1 MVSAFQDQLD
11 MVNGELVQM
20 TRLVGSAMNRATQAL
35 LDADLTLAESV
46 IAADAQID
54 TLASDIEERCFD
66 LIAIEQ
72 PDADDLRMAIGAL
85 RIATSLERMG
95 DLAEH
100 VAKQARLRYPR
111 LSIPQEL
118 RGTFAE
124 MGGLAEAIVSKTGAV
139 IATQDVGPDRGH
151 RPPRR
156 AGGSAAPGA
165 VHHRPVLL
173 MDPRGRGGDRRDA
186 AVPVLRAVRRP
197 RGVRHASRRHVRD
210 RRAVRG
216 RLAHLNVPHPAARN
230 PGRLALFPGMV
241 QTSDRLASMRLAPG
255 KEAA

>member
-1 MVSAFQDQLD
+1 MEPAFQDELRT
-11 MVNGELVQM
+11 VNDELVQM

-35 LDADLTLAESV
+35 LDADLTMSESV

-66 LIAIEQ
+66 LIATQ
-72 PDADDLRMAIGAL
+72 HPASSDLRVVIGGL

-139 IATQDVGPDRGH
+139 IATQDVGLTADI
-151 RPPRR
+151 
-156 AGGSAAPGA
+156 A
-165 VHHRPVLL
+165 
-173 MDPRGRGGDRRDA
+173 
-186 AVPVLRAVRRP
+186 
-197 RGVRHASRRHVRD
+197 RHDEEV
-210 RRAVRG
+210 
-216 RLAHLNVPHPAARN
+216 
-230 PGRLALFPGMV
+230 
-241 QTSDRLASMRLAPG
+241 DRLHRELFTIVLSSSWSHG
-255 KEAA
+255 VEAAIDVTLLSRYYERYADHAVSVTRRVVTIVTGAPYVGVYLR

>member
-11 MVNGELVQM
+11 TVNGELVQM

-72 PDADDLRMAIGAL
+72 PAAADLRMAIGAL
-85 RIATSLERMG
+85 RIAASLERMG

-139 IATQDVGPDRGH
+139 IATQDVGLTADI
-151 RPPRR
+151 
-156 AGGSAAPGA
+156 A
-165 VHHRPVLL
+165 
-173 MDPRGRGGDRRDA
+173 
-186 AVPVLRAVRRP
+186 
-197 RGVRHASRRHVRD
+197 RHDEQV
-210 RRAVRG
+210 
-216 RLAHLNVPHPAARN
+216 
-230 PGRLALFPGMV
+230 
-241 QTSDRLASMRLAPG
+241 DRLHRELFTIVLSPSWTHG
-255 KEAA
+255 VEAAIDVTLLSRYYERYADHAVSVTRRVVTFVTGEPYVGVSLT

>member
-11 MVNGELVQM
+11 VINGELVQI

-72 PDADDLRMAIGAL
+72 PDAADLRMAIGAL

-139 IATQDVGPDRGH
+139 IATQDVGLTADI
-151 RPPRR
+151 
-156 AGGSAAPGA
+156 A
-165 VHHRPVLL
+165 
-173 MDPRGRGGDRRDA
+173 
-186 AVPVLRAVRRP
+186 
-197 RGVRHASRRHVRD
+197 RHDEQV
-210 RRAVRG
+210 
-216 RLAHLNVPHPAARN
+216 
-230 PGRLALFPGMV
+230 
-241 QTSDRLASMRLAPG
+241 DRLHRELFTIVLSPRWTHG
-255 KEAA
+255 VEAAIDVTLLSRYYERYADHAVSVTRRVVTFVTGEPYVGVSLT

>member
-1 MVSAFQDQLD
+1 MPATREEGTMVSAFQDELD
-11 MVNGELVQM
+11 VVNGELVQM

-66 LIAIEQ
+66 LIATEQ
-72 PDADDLRMAIGAL
+72 PDAADLRMAIGAL
-85 RIATSLERMG
+85 RIAASLERMG

-111 LSIPQEL
+111 LSIPQQL

-139 IATQDVGPDRGH
+139 IATQDVSLTADI
-151 RPPRR
+151 
-156 AGGSAAPGA
+156 A
-165 VHHRPVLL
+165 
-173 MDPRGRGGDRRDA
+173 
-186 AVPVLRAVRRP
+186 
-197 RGVRHASRRHVRD
+197 RHDEQV
-210 RRAVRG
+210 
-216 RLAHLNVPHPAARN
+216 
-230 PGRLALFPGMV
+230 
-241 QTSDRLASMRLAPG
+241 DRLHRELFTIVLSSSWTHG
-255 KEAA
+255 VEAAIDVTLLSRYYERYADHAVSVTRRVVTFVTGEPYVGVSLT